1 VNVRDFNNDV
11 AIITREVT
19 HAHLRFI
26 GGDPGKAEWHL
37 ATARDAIDLLLL
49 SMRVPVKVVA
59 AKVMKKI
66 RGAGKR
72 RRRH

>member
-1 VNVRDFNNDV
+1 MNVRDFNNDV

-19 HAHLRFI
+19 QAHLCFI
-26 GGDPGKAEWHL
+26 GGEFGTAEWHL

-72 RRRH
+72 RRRR

>member
-1 VNVRDFNNDV
+1 MNVRDFNNDV

-19 HAHLRFI
+19 QAHLRFI
-26 GGDPGKAEWHL
+26 GGELNKAEWHL

-66 RGAGKR
+66 RSDRKR
-72 RRRH
+72 RRRR

>member
-1 VNVRDFNNDV
+1 MNVRDFGNDV

-19 HAHLRFI
+19 QAHLRFI
-26 GGDPGKAEWHL
+26 GGEPCKAEWHL

-66 RGAGKR
+66 RSDRKR
-72 RRRH
+72 RRRR